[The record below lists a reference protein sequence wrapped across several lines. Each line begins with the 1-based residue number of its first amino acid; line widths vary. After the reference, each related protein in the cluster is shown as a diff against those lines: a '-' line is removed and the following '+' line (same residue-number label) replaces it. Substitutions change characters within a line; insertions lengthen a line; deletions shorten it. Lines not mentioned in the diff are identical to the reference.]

1 MKFGNFVRYLPC
13 KMILEKLTLIDFKNF
28 GEAELGFSSKVNC
41 FAGPNG
47 SGKTNLFDALHYLS
61 LCKSFFNP
69 VDSQNIRHDA
79 PFFLIQ
85 GYFRDDQGYE
95 EAVYCGMKRGQKK
108 VFKRNNKEYER
119 LSDHIGHFPLVMIS
133 PADSVL
139 IAGGSEE
146 RRKLMDSIIAQYD
159 AVYLNTLIDY
169 NRILAQRNAL
179 LKNFADS
186 RTFDASI
193 LEVLDAQLCEKGKP
207 VHEARKQFTEQLLPI
222 FNSYYSMLSGDAEQV
237 ELVYQSQLFRQ
248 PFEELLREALPK
260 DRMVQHTTAGIHKD
274 DLEFSIGPYPL
285 KKTAS
290 QGQQKTFLIAL
301 RLAQYAF
308 LRDTGKRMP
317 LLLLD
322 DIYDK
327 LDAGRVAR
335 LMDLVCGDGFGQ
347 IFVTD
352 TGVGRMQEL
361 FEGRKIPFRLFNI
374 TKGQIN

>member
-1 MKFGNFVRYLPC
+1 MRYLRG

-28 GEAELGFSSKVNC
+28 GEAELGFSAKVNC

-85 GYFRDDQGYE
+85 GYFRDDAGYE
-95 EAVYCGMKRGQKK
+95 ETIYCGMKRGQKK
-108 VFKRNNKEYER
+108 VFKRNQKEYER
-119 LSDHIGHFPLVMIS
+119 LSDHIGLFPLVLIS
-133 PADSVL
+133 PADGVL

-159 AVYLNTLIDY
+159 PVYLSTLIDY
-169 NRILAQRNAL
+169 NRVLAQRNAL
-179 LKNFADS
+179 LKQFADV
-186 RTFDASI
+186 RMFDAAM
-193 LEVLDAQLCEKGKP
+193 LEVLDAQLSEKGLP
-207 VHEARKQFTEQLLPI
+207 VHKARKQFTEQLLPI
-222 FNSYYSMLSGDAEQV
+222 FNSYYSLLSGDAEQV

-248 PFEELLREALPK
+248 PFDELLREALPK

-274 DLEFSIGPYPL
+274 DLEFSIGPYAL

-327 LDAGRVAR
+327 LDAGRVGR

-361 FEGRKIPFRLFNI
+361 FEGRKIPFRLFTI